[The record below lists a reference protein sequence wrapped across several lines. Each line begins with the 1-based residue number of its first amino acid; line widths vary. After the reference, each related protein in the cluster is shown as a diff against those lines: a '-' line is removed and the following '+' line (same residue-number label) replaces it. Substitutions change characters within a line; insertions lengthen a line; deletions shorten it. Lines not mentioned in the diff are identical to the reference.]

1 MVVMRSY
8 KLKMVDHV
16 LYSHLTWIAVI
27 NNCEIYQTVV
37 LNIDEIKIN
46 YNSIGITTLHL

>member
-1 MVVMRSY
+1 MRSY

>member
-1 MVVMRSY
+1 MRSY

-46 YNSIGITTLHL
+46 YNSIGISTLYL

>member
-1 MVVMRSY
+1 MVEMKSY

-16 LYSHLTWIAVI
+16 LHSHLTWIAVI
-27 NNCEIYQTVV
+27 SNCEIYQTVV

>member
-1 MVVMRSY
+1 MRSY

-46 YNSIGITTLHL
+46 YNSIGISTLHL

>member
-1 MVVMRSY
+1 MRSY

-16 LYSHLTWIAVI
+16 LYSHLTWTVVI
-27 NNCEIYQTVV
+27 SNCEIYQTVV